1 MKTTI
6 KFSFIS
12 VLLIM
17 VVSCATTPR
26 VLPEKYNL
34 DNELEAVKQ
43 ISTFKGITWK
53 EVDKQSIIITVDW
66 KNYYLLVL
74 RRPVSSMFF
83 IHTLG
88 IDSATHSITSGY
100 DRVIVYDSTGTY
112 YYVIDKIY
120 KLKDWDQAEKI
131 KERLLNTEK

>member
-1 MKTTI
+1 MKAII

-12 VLLIM
+12 VLLILT
-17 VVSCATTPR
+17 VSCATTPR
-26 VLPEKYNL
+26 ALPEKYNL

-43 ISTFKGITWK
+43 ISTFMAITWR

-74 RRPVSSMFF
+74 DRPVPSMFYVN
-83 IHTLG
+83 TLG
-88 IDSATHSITSGY
+88 IDSTTHSIASGY
-100 DRVIVYDSTGTY
+100 DRVVVRDSTGTD

-120 KLKDWDQAEKI
+120 RLKDWDQAEKI
-131 KERLLNTEK
+131 KERLLNTGK